1 VRRKPVTKV
10 YLSYGRAD
18 LKPAREISASLQS
31 AGFEVWDPEREIL
44 PGSNFAASLQ
54 RALDTA
60 DAMVVLLSPDFSG
73 SKYLRHEVEF
83 ALGNERFSG
92 RLVPVLLRET
102 KDYPWILEKLQ
113 MIRERSARSA
123 GTAVAKI
130 LSHAANRPKKPR
142 IRRGLRPNPVPSQ
155 AAALPR

>member
-1 VRRKPVTKV
+1 MRKPVKKV
-10 YLSYGRAD
+10 YLSYDRAD
-18 LKPAREISASLQS
+18 LKAAREISASLQL
-31 AGFEVWDPEREIL
+31 AGFDVWDPEREIL

-54 RALDTA
+54 HALDTA

-102 KDYPWILEKLQ
+102 KDYPWIFEKLH
-113 MIRERSARSA
+113 MIRERNPRAA
-123 GTAVAKI
+123 GRAVAEV
-130 LSHAANRPKKPR
+130 LTHSADAPETSRAR
-142 IRRGLRPNPVPSQ
+142 
-155 AAALPR
+155 